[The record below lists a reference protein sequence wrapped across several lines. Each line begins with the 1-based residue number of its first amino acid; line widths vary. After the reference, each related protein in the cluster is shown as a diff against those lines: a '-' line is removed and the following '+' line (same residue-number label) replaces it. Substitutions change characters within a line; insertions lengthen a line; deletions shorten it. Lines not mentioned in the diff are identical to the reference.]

1 MIRYCFWSIILLSVF
16 VYQFN
21 NFVLGYVVTIQLSN
35 KLIFLPLNQCVHEG
49 LKNHVCDLCGK
60 RFGVVSS
67 LLKHKRIQHEGQKH
81 PCDLCDKSFCEA
93 YHLKIHIS
101 ADHEG
106 QKNFKCEFC
115 EKSFGRPKKLRI
127 HIKNAHGKL

>member
-1 MIRYCFWSIILLSVF
+1 MIQTTYFLQIRYHYEQQIFFKFFGVF
-16 VYQFN
+16 NYQINPF
-21 NFVLGYVVTIQLSN
+21 FSLKI
-35 KLIFLPLNQCVHEG
+35 QCVHEG